1 MENGQVNRKNP
12 IQRAADWISRNPYMV
27 LIVIVV
33 GILGALASI
42 YFGFWPKYPHRE
54 LTYAVQPVRTAIV
67 QVNHASDIAVTYK
80 GKPIQG
86 DLSAAQIM
94 IVNAGQEPI
103 EANDIKV
110 PITLSISNA
119 VILERYYNTNEL
131 AGTGFIVGTN
141 FPSNSISVDW
151 QLIERRDK
159 PIIQIV
165 YAGNRDASITLEGR
179 IKGQGAP
186 KQVSWPSDSK
196 PRWQMVGW
204 YIIVGIVGFI
214 QLLTLWQHKNT
225 KYKITLGRGFVV
237 ILVLFGIVLAFV
249 VKHWHLGQ

>member
-1 MENGQVNRKNP
+1 MNRKNP

-151 QLIERRDK
+151 QLIEQRDK

-165 YAGNRDASITLEGR
+165 YAGNRDAPITLEGR

-186 KQVSWPSDSK
+186 KQVSWPSDTK
-196 PRWQMVGW
+196 PRWQVFVRYGLAVMLIFSEFFALYQYKSAKQQLKRTQW
-204 YIIVGIVGFI
+204 ALIACFIVG
-214 QLLTLWQHKNT
+214 
-225 KYKITLGRGFVV
+225 V
-237 ILVLFGIVLAFV
+237 ILPVLYEYLFGQ
-249 VKHWHLGQ
+249 H

>member
-1 MENGQVNRKNP
+1 
-12 IQRAADWISRNPYMV
+12 
-27 LIVIVV
+27 
-33 GILGALASI
+33 
-42 YFGFWPKYPHRE
+42 
-54 LTYAVQPVRTAIV
+54 V
-67 QVNHASDIAVTYK
+67 QVNHASEIAVTYK
-80 GKPIQG
+80 GKPIKG

-110 PITLSISNA
+110 PITLCISNA
-119 VILERYYNTNEL
+119 EILERYYNTNEL
-131 AGTGFIVGTN
+131 AGTGFVVGTN

-151 QLIERRDK
+151 QLIEQRDK

-196 PRWQMVGW
+196 PRWQVISWFVIGCMLLL
-204 YIIVGIVGFI
+204 I
-214 QLLTLWQHKNT
+214 QVLTLWQGKNT
-225 KYKITLGRGFVV
+225 KYSIRLDRRLMFTCFLLG
-237 ILVLFGIVLAFV
+237 LVGALAYKVFFSG
-249 VKHWHLGQ
+249 H